1 MRKRTIWIAILVVA
15 VVVAGIF
22 GVGRWNAARQASR
35 AAPQT
40 STVQRGDL
48 QAIVGTSGTVRAA
61 QSMDLTFGVSG
72 TVVEILVAEGDK
84 VKAGQPLARLDTA
97 TLEAQVASA
106 ELSLRLAE
114 KNLED
119 LKSPPT
125 KTKIAQAEATLA
137 SAKAAYEAAKAKP
150 VEWQIAQA
158 EAALEKARKTLQE
171 AQAAYDAVS
180 WRPNIAMLPQAT
192 QLQQATEAYQAAL
205 DNYRIAMA
213 SVSDAPIKSAYAQLL
228 QAQEAYD
235 KLMAGPTEEELL
247 SAEAQVTQ
255 AKLALETARKNLQSA
270 TLAAPFDGTIT
281 AVNVITGQT
290 VAANTVAMSI
300 ADLDH
305 LQIQANLPEV
315 DAVQVKVGQRAE
327 ITLDALST
335 QTMTGQ
341 VAKVALIGTVT
352 QGVVNYP
359 VTISLDPTDLPV
371 KPGMTASVS
380 IIVDERTNVLMVPN
394 RAVRSQGGNRGY
406 YVEVMVEG
414 QIVQV
419 PVTIGLS
426 NGSMT
431 EITSSGLREGD
442 TVVVSSTTTTTSSRI
457 PGIGGGG
464 ILVGPMGPGGR

>member
-1 MRKRTIWIAILVVA
+1 MQKRTIWIILVIVLA
-15 VVVAGIF
+15 AAAIF
-22 GVGRWNAARQASR
+22 GFSRWNASRTASS

-40 STVQRGDL
+40 SLVQRGDL

-61 QSMDLTFGVSG
+61 QSMDLTFGVAG

-84 VKAGQPLARLDTA
+84 VTAGQPLARLDTT
-97 TLEAQVASA
+97 TLETQVASA

-114 KNLED
+114 KNLAD

-125 KTKIAQAEATLA
+125 KTEIAQAEAALA

-158 EAALEKARKTLQE
+158 EAALEKARKALQD

-180 WRPNIAMLPQAT
+180 WRPNIAMLPQAS
-192 QLQQATEAYQAAL
+192 QLQQATEAYQTAL

-213 SVSDAPIKSAYAQLL
+213 SVSDAPIKSAYAQML
-228 QAQEAYD
+228 QAQDAYD

-255 AKLALETARKNLQSA
+255 AKLALDTARKNLDSA
-270 TLAAPFDGTIT
+270 TLKAPFDGTIT
-281 AVNVITGQT
+281 AVNIITGQT

-327 ITLDALST
+327 ITLDAIST
-335 QTMTGQ
+335 QTISGQ
-341 VAKVALIGTVT
+341 VSKIALIGTVT

-359 VTISLDPTDLPV
+359 VTIDLAPTDLPV
-371 KPGMTASVS
+371 KPGMTASIN
-380 IIVDERTNVLMVPN
+380 IIVDERKNVLMVPN
-394 RAVRSQGGNRGY
+394 RAIRSLGRNQGY

-414 QIVQV
+414 QIIQL

-426 NGSMT
+426 NGTMT
-431 EITSSGLREGD
+431 EVTGTGLREGD
-442 TVVVSSTTTTTSSRI
+442 TVVVSTTTTTSGRI
-457 PGIGGGG
+457 PGVGG
-464 ILVGPMGPGGR
+464 IVGPMGPF

>member
-1 MRKRTIWIAILVVA
+1 MQKRTIWIILVIVLVA
-15 VVVAGIF
+15 AAIF
-22 GVGRWNAARQASR
+22 GFSRWNASRKASS

-61 QSMDLTFGVSG
+61 QSMDLTFGIAG

-84 VKAGQPLARLDTA
+84 VTAGQPLARLDTT

-114 KNLED
+114 KNLAD

-125 KTKIAQAEATLA
+125 KTEIAQAEAALA
-137 SAKAAYEAAKAKP
+137 SAKSAYEAAKAKP

-180 WRPNIAMLPQAT
+180 WRPNIAMLPQAA
-192 QLQQATEAYQAAL
+192 QLQQATEAYQTAL

-213 SVSDAPIKSAYAQLL
+213 SVSDAPIKSAYAQML
-228 QAQEAYD
+228 QAQDAYD

-255 AKLALETARKNLQSA
+255 AKLALDTARKNLDSA
-270 TLAAPFDGTIT
+270 TLKAPFDGTIT
-281 AVNVITGQT
+281 AVNIITGQT

-315 DAVQVKVGQRAE
+315 DAVQVKVGQRAQ
-327 ITLDALST
+327 ITLDAIST
-335 QTMTGQ
+335 QTISGQ
-341 VAKVALIGTVT
+341 VTKIALIGTVT

-359 VTISLDPTDLPV
+359 VTINLDPTDLPV
-371 KPGMTASVS
+371 KPGMTASIN
-380 IIVDERTNVLMVPN
+380 IIVDERKNVLMVPN
-394 RAVRSQGGNRGY
+394 RAIRSLGRNQGY

-414 QIVQV
+414 QIIQL

-426 NGSMT
+426 NGTMT
-431 EITSSGLREGD
+431 EVTGTGLREGD
-442 TVVVSSTTTTTSSRI
+442 TVVVSTTTTTSGRI
-457 PGIGGGG
+457 PGVGG
-464 ILVGPMGPGGR
+464 IVGGPMGPF

>member
-1 MRKRTIWIAILVVA
+1 MQKRTIWIILVIVLVA
-15 VVVAGIF
+15 AAIF
-22 GVGRWNAARQASR
+22 GFSRWNASRKASS

-61 QSMDLTFGVSG
+61 QSMDLTFGIAG

-84 VKAGQPLARLDTA
+84 VTAGQPLARLDTT

-114 KNLED
+114 KNLAD

-125 KTKIAQAEATLA
+125 KTQIAQAEAALA

-180 WRPNIAMLPQAT
+180 WRPNIAMLPQAA
-192 QLQQATEAYQAAL
+192 QLQQATEAYQTAL

-213 SVSDAPIKSAYAQLL
+213 SVSDAPIKSAYAQML
-228 QAQEAYD
+228 QAQDAYD

-255 AKLALETARKNLQSA
+255 AKLALDTARKNLDSA
-270 TLAAPFDGTIT
+270 TLKAPFDGTIT
-281 AVNVITGQT
+281 AINIITGQT

-315 DAVQVKVGQRAE
+315 DAVQVKVGQRAQ
-327 ITLDALST
+327 ITLDAIST
-335 QTMTGQ
+335 QTISGQ
-341 VAKVALIGTVT
+341 VTKIALIGTVT

-359 VTISLDPTDLPV
+359 VTINLDPTDLPV
-371 KPGMTASVS
+371 KPGMTASIN
-380 IIVDERTNVLMVPN
+380 IIVDERKNVLMVPN
-394 RAVRSQGGNRGY
+394 RAIRSLGRNQGY

-414 QIVQV
+414 QIIQL

-426 NGSMT
+426 NGTMT
-431 EITSSGLREGD
+431 EVTGTGLREGD
-442 TVVVSSTTTTTSSRI
+442 TVVVSTTTTTSGRI
-457 PGIGGGG
+457 PGVGG
-464 ILVGPMGPGGR
+464 IVGGPMGPF

>member
-1 MRKRTIWIAILVVA
+1 MQKKTVWIIVLVLVLLAGA
-15 VVVAGIF
+15 VFGIN
-22 GVGRWNAARQASR
+22 RWNAARKASS

-48 QAIVGTSGTVRAA
+48 QAIVGTSGTVRPA
-61 QSMDLTFGVSG
+61 QSKDLTFGVSG

-84 VKAGQPLARLDTA
+84 VQAGQPLARLDA
-97 TLEAQVASA
+97 AALEAQVTSA

-125 KTKIAQAEATLA
+125 KLEIAQAEAALA
-137 SAKAAYEAAKAKP
+137 SAKANYEAAKAKP

-205 DNYRIAMA
+205 DTYRIAMA

-247 SAEAQVTQ
+247 SAQAQVAQ
-255 AKLALETARKNLQSA
+255 AKLALDNAKRNLESA
-270 TLAAPFDGTIT
+270 TLKAPFDGTIT
-281 AVNVITGQT
+281 AVNIITGET

-327 ITLDALST
+327 ITLDAISTETLS
-335 QTMTGQ
+335 GQ
-341 VAKVALIGTVT
+341 VTKIALVGTVT

-359 VTISLDPTDLPV
+359 VTIAIDSTSVPV
-371 KPGMTASVS
+371 RPGMTASVS
-380 IIVDERTNVLMVPN
+380 IIVDERKNVLMVPN
-394 RAVRSQGGNRGY
+394 RAVRSAGRNQGY

-414 QIVQV
+414 QIIQV

-431 EITSSGLREGD
+431 EITSTGLREGD
-442 TVVVSSTTTTTSSRI
+442 TVVVSSTTTSTRTMGGVI
-457 PGIGGGG
+457 PGGFMGIGGGA
-464 ILVGPMGPGGR
+464 PGR

>member
-1 MRKRTIWIAILVVA
+1 MEGGMQKRTIWIILVIVLVA
-15 VVVAGIF
+15 AAIF
-22 GVGRWNAARQASR
+22 GFSRWNASRKASS

-61 QSMDLTFGVSG
+61 QSMDLTFGIAG

-84 VKAGQPLARLDTA
+84 VTAGQPLARLDTT

-114 KNLED
+114 KNLAD

-125 KTKIAQAEATLA
+125 KTEIAQAEAALA

-180 WRPNIAMLPQAT
+180 WRPNIAMLPQAA
-192 QLQQATEAYQAAL
+192 QLQQATEAYQTAL

-213 SVSDAPIKSAYAQLL
+213 SVSDAPIKSAYAQML
-228 QAQEAYD
+228 QAQDAYD

-255 AKLALETARKNLQSA
+255 AKLALDTARKNLDSA
-270 TLAAPFDGTIT
+270 TLKAPFDGTIT
-281 AVNVITGQT
+281 AINIITGQT

-315 DAVQVKVGQRAE
+315 DAVQVKVGQRAQ
-327 ITLDALST
+327 ITLDAIST
-335 QTMTGQ
+335 QTISGQ
-341 VAKVALIGTVT
+341 VTKIALIGTVT

-359 VTISLDPTDLPV
+359 VTINLDPTDLPV
-371 KPGMTASVS
+371 KPGMTASIN
-380 IIVDERTNVLMVPN
+380 IIVDERKNVLMVPN
-394 RAVRSQGGNRGY
+394 RAIRSLGRNQGY

-414 QIVQV
+414 QIIQL

-426 NGSMT
+426 NGTMT
-431 EITSSGLREGD
+431 EVTGTGLREGD
-442 TVVVSSTTTTTSSRI
+442 TVVVSTTTTTSGRI
-457 PGIGGGG
+457 PGVGG
-464 ILVGPMGPGGR
+464 IVGGPMGPF

>member
-1 MRKRTIWIAILVVA
+1 MQKRTIWIILVIVLVA
-15 VVVAGIF
+15 AAIF
-22 GVGRWNAARQASR
+22 GFSRWNASRKASS

-61 QSMDLTFGVSG
+61 QSMDLTFGIAG

-84 VKAGQPLARLDTA
+84 VTAGQPLARLDTT

-114 KNLED
+114 KNLAD

-125 KTKIAQAEATLA
+125 KTEIAQAEAALA
-137 SAKAAYEAAKAKP
+137 SAKSAYEAAKAKP

-180 WRPNIAMLPQAT
+180 WRPNIAMLPQAA
-192 QLQQATEAYQAAL
+192 QLQQATEAYQTAL

-213 SVSDAPIKSAYAQLL
+213 SVSDAPIKSAYAQML
-228 QAQEAYD
+228 QAQDAYD

-255 AKLALETARKNLQSA
+255 AKLALDTARKNLDSA
-270 TLAAPFDGTIT
+270 TLKAPFDGTIT
-281 AVNVITGQT
+281 AINIITGQT

-315 DAVQVKVGQRAE
+315 DAVQVKVGQRAQ
-327 ITLDALST
+327 ITLDAIST
-335 QTMTGQ
+335 QTISGQ
-341 VAKVALIGTVT
+341 VTKIALIGTVT

-359 VTISLDPTDLPV
+359 VTINLDPTDLPV
-371 KPGMTASVS
+371 KPGMTASIN
-380 IIVDERTNVLMVPN
+380 IIVDERKNVLMVPN
-394 RAVRSQGGNRGY
+394 RAIRSLGRNQGY

-414 QIVQV
+414 QIIQL

-426 NGSMT
+426 NGTMT
-431 EITSSGLREGD
+431 EVTGTGLREGD
-442 TVVVSSTTTTTSSRI
+442 TVVVSTTTTTSGRI
-457 PGIGGGG
+457 PGVGG
-464 ILVGPMGPGGR
+464 IVGGPMGPF

>member
-1 MRKRTIWIAILVVA
+1 MQKKTVWIIVLVV
-15 VVVAGIF
+15 VLVAGAIW
-22 GVGRWNAARQASR
+22 GITRWNAARKAS
-35 AAPQT
+35 ATAPQT

-48 QAIVGTSGTVRAA
+48 QAIVGTSGTVRAT
-61 QSMDLTFGVSG
+61 QSMDLTFGVAG
-72 TVVEILVAEGDK
+72 TVVEILVAEGDQ
-84 VKAGQPLARLDTA
+84 VKAGQPLARLDTS

-125 KTKIAQAEATLA
+125 KTEIAQAEAALA

-158 EAALEKARKTLQE
+158 EAALEKARKTLQD

-192 QLQQATEAYQAAL
+192 QLQQATEAYQEAL
-205 DNYRIAMA
+205 DAYRIAMA
-213 SVSDAPIKSAYAQLL
+213 SVSDAPIKSAYAQML
-228 QAQEAYD
+228 QAQDAYD

-255 AKLALETARKNLQSA
+255 AKQALDTARKNLDSA
-270 TLAAPFDGTIT
+270 TLKAPFDGTIT
-281 AVNVITGQT
+281 AVNIITGQT
-290 VAANTVAMSI
+290 VAANTTAMSI
-300 ADLDH
+300 ADLAH

-335 QTMTGQ
+335 QTLGGQ
-341 VAKVALIGTVT
+341 VAKVALVGTVT

-359 VTISLDPTDLPV
+359 VTIDLDPTDLPV

-426 NGSMT
+426 NGAMT
-431 EITSSGLREGD
+431 EITSTGLREGD

-457 PGIGGGG
+457 PGIGGG
-464 ILVGPMGPGGR
+464 ILVGPMGPEGR

>member
-1 MRKRTIWIAILVVA
+1 MQKRTIWIVILVVVIIA
-15 VVVAGIF
+15 AGIF
-22 GVGRWNAARQASR
+22 GVSRWNAARKAS
-35 AAPQT
+35 ATAPQT

-48 QAIVGTSGTVRAA
+48 QAVVGTSGTVRAA
-61 QSMDLTFGVSG
+61 RSMDLTFGVSG

-84 VKAGQPLARLDTA
+84 VQAGQPLARLDMT

-106 ELSLRLAE
+106 QLSLRLAE

-125 KTKIAQAEATLA
+125 ETELAQAEAALA

-158 EAALEKARKTLQE
+158 EATLEKARKTLEE

-205 DNYRIAMA
+205 DTYRIAMA
-213 SVSDAPIKSAYAQLL
+213 SVSDAPIKSAYAQWL

-235 KLMAGPTEEELL
+235 KLKSGPTEEELL

-255 AKLALETARKNLQSA
+255 AKLALDAAQKNLDSA
-270 TLAAPFDGTIT
+270 TLKAPFDGTIT

-290 VAANTVAMSI
+290 VAANTAAVSI

-305 LQIQANLPEV
+305 LEIQANLPEV
-315 DAVQVKVGQRAE
+315 DAVQVKVGQRTE
-327 ITLDALST
+327 IALDAISAETLS
-335 QTMTGQ
+335 GR
-341 VAKVALIGTVT
+341 VSKIALVGTVT

-371 KPGMTASVS
+371 RPGMTASIS

-394 RAVRSQGGNRGY
+394 RAVRSLGGNRGY

-442 TVVVSSTTTTTSSRI
+442 TVVVPSTTTTSSSRI
-457 PGIGGGG
+457 PGIGGGF
-464 ILVGPMGPGGR
+464 LVGPMGPRD

>member
-1 MRKRTIWIAILVVA
+1 MRKKTTWIIISVA
-15 VVVAGIF
+15 VLVAGAVWGIA
-22 GVGRWNAARQASR
+22 RWNSARKAS
-35 AAPQT
+35 ATAPQT

-61 QSMDLTFGVSG
+61 QAMDLTFGVAG
-72 TVVEILVAEGDK
+72 VVAEVLVAEGDR
-84 VKAGQPLARLDTA
+84 VHAGQPLARLDTRD
-97 TLEAQVASA
+97 LEAQVASA
-106 ELSLRLAE
+106 ELSLRIAQSKLD
-114 KNLED
+114 D

-125 KTKIAQAEATLA
+125 ETEIAQAEATLA

-158 EAALEKARKTLQE
+158 EATLEKARKALQD
-171 AQAAYDAVS
+171 AQAAYDAVA

-205 DNYRIAMA
+205 DAYRIAMA
-213 SVSDAPIKSAYAQLL
+213 SVSDAPIKSAYAQML

-235 KLMAGPTEEELL
+235 KLMAGPTEEELM
-247 SAEAQVTQ
+247 SAEVQVTQ
-255 AKLALETARKNLQSA
+255 AKLALDTVRKNLDNA
-270 TLAAPFDGTIT
+270 TLKAPFDGTIT
-281 AVNVITGQT
+281 AVNISAGQT
-290 VAANTVAMSI
+290 VAANTAAMSI
-300 ADLDH
+300 ADLAH
-305 LQIQANLPEV
+305 LQVQANLPEV
-315 DAVQVKVGQRAE
+315 DAVQVKAGQRAE

-335 QTMTGQ
+335 QVLGGR
-341 VAKVALIGTVT
+341 VAKIALVGTVT

-359 VTISLDPTDLPV
+359 VTIDLDPTDLPV

-394 RAVRSQGGNRGY
+394 RAVRSLGGNRGY
-406 YVEVMVEG
+406 YVEVLVEG

-431 EITSSGLREGD
+431 EIASTGLREGD
-442 TVVVSSTTTTTSSRI
+442 TVVVSSATTTTGGRI

-464 ILVGPMGPGGR
+464 ILVGPMGIGR

>member
-1 MRKRTIWIAILVVA
+1 MRKKTTWIIVLVVA
-15 VVVAGIF
+15 LVVGGFWGIT
-22 GVGRWNAARQASR
+22 RWNSARKAS
-35 AAPQT
+35 ATALQT

-48 QAIVGTSGTVRAA
+48 QAVVGTSGTVRAA
-61 QSMDLTFGVSG
+61 QTMDLTFGVAG
-72 TVVEILVAEGDK
+72 TVVEILAAEGEQ

-106 ELSLRLAE
+106 ELSLRLAQ

-125 KTKIAQAEATLA
+125 EIEIAQAEAALA

-158 EAALEKARKTLQE
+158 EAALEKARKTLQD

-192 QLQQATEAYQAAL
+192 QLQQATEAYQEAL
-205 DNYRIAMA
+205 DAYRIAVA
-213 SVSDAPIKSAYAQLL
+213 SVSDAPIKSAFAQML

-235 KLMAGPTEEELL
+235 KLMTGPAEEELL

-255 AKLALETARKNLQSA
+255 AKLSLDTARKNLDNA
-270 TLAAPFDGTIT
+270 TLKAPFDGTIT
-281 AVNVITGQT
+281 AVNIITGQT
-290 VAANTVAMSI
+290 VAANATAMSI
-300 ADLDH
+300 ADLTH

-315 DAVQVKVGQRAE
+315 DAVQVKTGQRAE
-327 ITLDALST
+327 ITLDAIST
-335 QTMTGQ
+335 QVLGGQ
-341 VAKVALIGTVT
+341 VAKIALVGTVT

-359 VTISLDPTDLPV
+359 VTIDVDPTDLPV

-380 IIVDERTNVLMVPN
+380 IIVDERTNILMVPN

-431 EITSSGLREGD
+431 EVTGTALREGD
-442 TVVVSSTTTTTSSRI
+442 TVVVSSTTTTTSGRI
-457 PGIGGGG
+457 PGVGGG
-464 ILVGPMGPGGR
+464 ILVGPMGPVYR

>member
-1 MRKRTIWIAILVVA
+1 MQKRTIWIILVV
-15 VVVAGIF
+15 VLVAAAIF
-22 GVGRWNAARQASR
+22 GFSRWNASRKASS

-61 QSMDLTFGVSG
+61 QSMDLTFGISG

-84 VKAGQPLARLDTA
+84 VTAGQPLARLDTT

-114 KNLED
+114 KNLAD

-125 KTKIAQAEATLA
+125 KTEIAQAEAALA

-180 WRPNIAMLPQAT
+180 WRPNIAMLPQAA
-192 QLQQATEAYQAAL
+192 QLQQATEAYQTAL

-213 SVSDAPIKSAYAQLL
+213 SVSDAPIKSAYAQML
-228 QAQEAYD
+228 QAQDAYH

-255 AKLALETARKNLQSA
+255 AKLALDTARKNLDSA
-270 TLAAPFDGTIT
+270 TLKAPFDGTIT
-281 AVNVITGQT
+281 AVNIITGQT
-290 VAANTVAMSI
+290 VAANTVAVSI

-327 ITLDALST
+327 ITLDAIST
-335 QTMTGQ
+335 QTISGQ
-341 VAKVALIGTVT
+341 VTKIALIGTVT

-359 VTISLDPTDLPV
+359 VTINLDPTDLPV
-371 KPGMTASVS
+371 KPGMTASIN
-380 IIVDERTNVLMVPN
+380 IIVDERKNVLMVPN
-394 RAVRSQGGNRGY
+394 RAIRSLGRNQGY
-406 YVEVMVEG
+406 YVELMVEG
-414 QIVQV
+414 QIIQL

-426 NGSMT
+426 NGTMT
-431 EITSSGLREGD
+431 EVTGTGLREGD
-442 TVVVSSTTTTTSSRI
+442 TVVVSTTTTTSGRI
-457 PGIGGGG
+457 PGVGG
-464 ILVGPMGPGGR
+464 IVGGPMGPF